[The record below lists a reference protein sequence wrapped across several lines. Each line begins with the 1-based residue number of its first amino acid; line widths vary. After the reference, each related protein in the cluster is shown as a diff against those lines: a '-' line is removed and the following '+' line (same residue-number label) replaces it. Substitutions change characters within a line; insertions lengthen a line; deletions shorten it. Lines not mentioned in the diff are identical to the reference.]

1 MRKQCAKK
9 SRGNGLESIFRRLC
23 QFSSCSLNCDFM
35 LSVRRRQRSICCK
48 QVSFAHNITRAQK
61 AVLTNLLYP
70 SNSRRVSFSASV
82 SRAETTC
89 FFFAAIYL
97 CFQLTC
103 EKRFLVNDLSV
114 GKVWCLF
121 VDVNYS
127 PKMRAQIYQAFW
139 PITIIEPETKAK
151 ERDSWTY
158 RWNLFKTKKNLLFFF
173 SHWLENWLGILKRW
187 SDDTR
192 REKLPFFISTSE
204 SETLWKVV

>member
-1 MRKQCAKK
+1 M
-9 SRGNGLESIFRRLC
+9 
-23 QFSSCSLNCDFM
+23 
-35 LSVRRRQRSICCK
+35 
-48 QVSFAHNITRAQK
+48 
-61 AVLTNLLYP
+61 
-70 SNSRRVSFSASV
+70 SFSASV

-103 EKRFLVNDLSV
+103 EKRFLVNDLGV

-151 ERDSWTY
+151 ERDSWIY
-158 RWNLFKTKKNLLFFF
+158 KWSFKRKKKLLFFSLIGWKMGVGF
-173 SHWLENWLGILKRW
+173 W
-187 SDDTR
+187 SDEVMTLGRKNFLFWSVPANLKHSEKSFKAKFTLQVHLRDVSDAIASSMVRELR
-192 REKLPFFISTSE
+192 RKQKCRLSSGLISQMN
-204 SETLWKVV
+204 KF